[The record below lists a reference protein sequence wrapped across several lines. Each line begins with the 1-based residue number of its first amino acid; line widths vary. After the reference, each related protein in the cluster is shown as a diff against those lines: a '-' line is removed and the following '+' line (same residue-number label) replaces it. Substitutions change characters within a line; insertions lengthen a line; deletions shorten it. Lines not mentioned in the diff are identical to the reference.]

1 MLVLVNRLV
10 NHMKNTIAIVH
21 GPNLNM
27 LGLREV
33 GIYGGQSMQ
42 DINDLITDEA
52 KNLDINVEFFQSNF
66 EGELVTFIQQC
77 RGRVDGVV
85 LNAGA
90 YTHYSIALR
99 DAISASQVDVCE
111 VHISNIFKRES
122 FRHISIIGPVCVG
135 QICGFGPYGYVLGL
149 KSLLKKRMPAWTK

>member
-1 MLVLVNRLV
+1 MPA
-10 NHMKNTIAIVH
+10 KIAVVH

-27 LGLREV
+27 LGMREV

-42 DINDLITDEA
+42 DINDEITA
-52 KNLDINVEFFQSNF
+52 KAKQLNVAVEFFQSNC
-66 EGELVTFIQQC
+66 EGELVTFMQQC

-99 DAISASQVDVCE
+99 DAIAAAQVDVVE
-111 VHISNIFKRES
+111 VHISNIFKREA
-122 FRHISIIGPVCVG
+122 FRHVSVIGAVCIG
-135 QICGFGPYGYVLGL
+135 QICGFGSLGYILGL
-149 KSLLKKRMPAWTK
+149 KSLLAKYAEPRISAGETP